1 MHVVHPSECPDIGPI
16 CQVRDEPPQLHDQRF
31 TIAELRATVEHGIT
45 EALGVEVQLPL
56 RLSATTVRFTA
67 LDGTPL
73 VLDYENIHHRDE
85 TLFGLGDPWLLGRYA
100 WRFGDVGL
108 TARVGFTVPL
118 GGTVENPF
126 ALGANGLP
134 HQHVQFGTGTVQPL
148 LGLEASRTW
157 GEWGGRVWG
166 QAQLSLVENR
176 FGYQSGNRFAAG
188 ISAEGPV
195 AGALRFFL
203 SADVANEQPERWD
216 GLVQQDG
223 NLGRTDVLAGA
234 GLAYPL
240 GPVRLGLHLRVP
252 VYQYIIGHH
261 GQLSYPGILQFTV
274 GSTFG
279 GVGRPGSSARN

>member
-16 CQVRDEPPQLHDQRF
+16 CQVRDEPPQLHDQHF
-31 TIAELRATVEHGIT
+31 TVAELRATLEHGIT
-45 EALGVEVQLPL
+45 DALGVEVQLPL
-56 RLSATTVRFTA
+56 RLSATTVRFTT

-73 VLDYENIHHRDE
+73 ELDYENIHHRDE
-85 TLFGLGDPWLLGRYA
+85 TLFGLGDPWVMGRYA
-100 WRFGDVGL
+100 WRLGDVGMA
-108 TARVGFTVPL
+108 ARLGVTVPL

-126 ALGANGLP
+126 ALGAQGLP

-148 LGLEASRTW
+148 LGLEASRSW
-157 GEWGGRVWG
+157 GAWGARVWG

-188 ISAEGPV
+188 VSAEGPV
-195 AGALRFFL
+195 AGALRFL
-203 SADVANEQPERWD
+203 VSADVVNEQPERWD

-240 GPVRLGLHLRVP
+240 GAVRLGLNLRVP
-252 VYQYIIGHH
+252 VYQHIIGHH
-261 GQLSYPGILQFTV
+261 GQLTYPGILQLTA

-279 GVGRPGSSARN
+279 GDGRPGSASRN